1 MKKVSNGVQPNILT
15 QMGAIIPVSAMNKMV
30 IRGMNII
37 LLMSRG
43 VLAAEV
49 VIVYLHK

>member
-1 MKKVSNGVQPNILT
+1 MKKVSNVVQPNILT
-15 QMGAIIPVSAMNKMV
+15 QMGAIVPVSAMNKIG

-37 LLMSRG
+37 VLMSRW
-43 VLAAEV
+43 VIAAGV